1 MEFSVIR
8 SWRRRTTDGPSKLA
22 ARLLRFGR
30 DECGATLVEFSLIA
44 LPFFILLLGTF
55 EIGFHYWANKELD
68 DATST
73 AARLVRTGQVQA
85 ANMSAADLKA
95 ELCSRA
101 AVLIDCTSRMRI
113 DVRSAETFAGITPP
127 DPLNAGGTLKA
138 DNDFTYSPGSGEDV
152 VLISAFFDWPALF
165 FGSSV
170 LRAAMPARNEPF

>member
-1 MEFSVIR
+1 VGISVFR
-8 SWRRRTTDGPSKLA
+8 SSQRRDRFGGLRLA
-22 ARLLRFGR
+22 PGLLRFGR
-30 DECGATLVEFSLIA
+30 DERGATLVEFSLIA

-68 DATST
+68 DAAST
-73 AARLVRTGQVQA
+73 AARLIRTGQAQA
-85 ANMSAADLKA
+85 ANMTAADLKA
-95 ELCSRA
+95 EVCSRA
-101 AVLIDCTSRMRI
+101 AILVDCTVRMRL

-127 DPLNAGGTLKA
+127 DPLNAGGTLKT